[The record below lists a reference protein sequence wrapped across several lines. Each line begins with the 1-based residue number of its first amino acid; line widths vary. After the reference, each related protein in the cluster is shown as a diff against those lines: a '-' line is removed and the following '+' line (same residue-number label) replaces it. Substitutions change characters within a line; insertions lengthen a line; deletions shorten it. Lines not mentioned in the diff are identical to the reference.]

1 MLLSSGDVPVR
12 RRREF
17 SPFAGFNPPEDQEEQ
32 GNGLDECTLHRL
44 GAELRRH
51 YDRLVT
57 STPDEIIHL
66 LQQLDADPTSEG
78 TKH

>member
-1 MLLSSGDVPVR
+1 MLSSSGGVPVR
-12 RRREF
+12 RSSEF
-17 SPFAGFNPPEDQEEQ
+17 SSFAGFNPPEDQEEQ
-32 GNGLDECTLHRL
+32 GKGLDECTLHRL

>member
-1 MLLSSGDVPVR
+1 MLLSSEGVPAR
-12 RRREF
+12 RSSEF
-17 SPFAGFNPPEDQEEQ
+17 HRGFNPPEDQEEQ
-32 GNGLDECTLHRL
+32 GKGLDECTLHRL

-66 LQQLDADPTSEG
+66 LQQLDADRPQRG
-78 TKH
+78 PKH

>member
-32 GNGLDECTLHRL
+32 GKGLDECTLHRL